1 MTKEEL
7 INKIDSVVMEAFDFQ
22 DSGKFSDADV
32 LDFFEDALVR
42 IQDIYEHESNS

>member
-7 INKIDSVVMEAFDFQ
+7 INKIDNIIVEAFDFQ
-22 DSGKFSDADV
+22 DSGKFSNAEV

-42 IQDIYEHESNS
+42 IQDIYEHEANS